1 MVVVASRWE
10 RPTLG
15 APSLF
20 GSPLD
25 HTPSLLG
32 SLPPSCTLVTV
43 GSVQFCAHARS
54 LHERDNWLTGWVG
67 ASGSGACGPL
77 LRGRLACT
85 RERGDVRART
95 RYGAL
100 RGSMGGRGTR
110 ARMLAVDAGSFP
122 SSPRHSSLI
131 SHFLRARGK
140 GALSCK
146 RLVPRRYQRRV
157 QPLPDMRFSSLQT
170 ATSPP
175 PPPPPSNPP
184 VPGEP
189 GHCMPGNSSA
199 VQLTRDG
206 SVLTIARWRQRLSF
220 GP

>member
-10 RPTLG
+10 RPALG

-25 HTPSLLG
+25 HTPSFLG
-32 SLPPSCTLVTV
+32 SLPLSCTLVIV

-54 LHERDNWLTGWVG
+54 LHERDNWFTRWVG
-67 ASGSGACGPL
+67 ASGSGSCGSL

-110 ARMLAVDAGSFP
+110 ARMLAVDTGSFS
-122 SSPRHSSLI
+122 SSPRHSSVT
-131 SHFLRARGK
+131 SSKQGAKARCLVK
-140 GALSCK
+140 GW
-146 RLVPRRYQRRV
+146 PRRYQHRD
-157 QPLPDMRFSSLQT
+157 QPFPDVRFSSLQT
-170 ATSPP
+170 ATIPRPP
-175 PPPPPSNPP
+175 TLLSLENLATACR
-184 VPGEP
+184 ET
-189 GHCMPGNSSA
+189 HLQSSSLA
-199 VQLTRDG
+199 T
-206 SVLTIARWRQRLSF
+206 
-220 GP
+220 GPC